1 MPRHFLGLQEIFM
14 RPLAVLL
21 ILCASP
27 LNNLLAQ
34 SASFDLVIRNGRIID
49 GTGSPWYSG
58 DVGIRDGRIAA
69 IGRLEGVRAE
79 RTVDFDA
86 KHPYT
91 LPRTPD
97 TLSTCP

>member
-14 RPLAVLL
+14 RPLAVIL

-58 DVGIRDGRIAA
+58 DVGIRGGERPQRSRSPRAEPEARGRIPMP
-69 IGRLEGVRAE
+69 RA
-79 RTVDFDA
+79 
-86 KHPYT
+86 
-91 LPRTPD
+91 
-97 TLSTCP
+97 